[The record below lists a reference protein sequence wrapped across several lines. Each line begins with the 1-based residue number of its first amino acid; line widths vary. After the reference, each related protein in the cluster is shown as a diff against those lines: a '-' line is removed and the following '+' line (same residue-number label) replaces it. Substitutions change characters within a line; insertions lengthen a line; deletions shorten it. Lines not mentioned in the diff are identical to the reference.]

1 MTAQEKVDRATVFPA
16 SSGTRLPSLTALRI
30 VAATLVYIH
39 HAMYQPVF
47 SDQGLQNAYNELA
60 RNLGP
65 LSVMFFFVLS
75 GFILTWSAKPH
86 DPVKQ
91 YYRRRFFKIFPNHI
105 AVWVILLLLMFVA
118 GRTVLWPEAVVSL
131 GLLQA
136 WVPDFNYQLLAVN
149 PPTWT
154 LSVELLFYLC
164 FPLLLILVNRIRPSR
179 LWLYAGLA
187 AVAALLMPVVSR
199 LFLPDSPPTPVSASL
214 SWPQLWFIYYF
225 PVARMFEFLV
235 GMVMAKI
242 LMTGR
247 WRGVRPLFIVVVLV
261 VAYVATLP
269 LKLFEEGYQAVFLIP
284 LALVITGAAAADL
297 AGRRTLLSSRGMVW
311 LGEISYAFYLVHVTV
326 FFSLQAAFNHQ
337 WGLGGMFTSR
347 PFGTVAGI
355 TFLVGAYLA
364 CVLVA
369 WLVYSLVER
378 PVMRRWARPRRARP
392 AGTSSAVR

>member
-1 MTAQEKVDRATVFPA
+1 MTAQEEVDRATVLPA
-16 SSGTRLPSLTALRI
+16 PSGTRLPSLTALRT

-39 HAMYQPVF
+39 HAMYQPLF
-47 SDQGLQNAYNELA
+47 SDQGIQNAYNALA

-65 LSVMFFFVLS
+65 MSIMYFFVLS

-86 DPVKQ
+86 DNVKQ
-91 YYRRRFFKIFPNHI
+91 YYRRRFFKIFPSHLVVY
-105 AVWVILLLLMFVA
+105 AILLLLMFVA
-118 GRTVLWPEAVVSL
+118 GRAIPWPQAVVSL
-131 GLLQA
+131 PLLQA
-136 WVPDFNYQLLAVN
+136 WVPDFNYQLFAIN

-179 LWLYAGLA
+179 LWLYAGLV

-199 LFLPDSPPTPVSASL
+199 LFLPDSPSTPVSASL
-214 SWPQLWFIYYF
+214 SWPQLWFLYYL
-225 PVARMFEFLV
+225 PVTRVFEFLA
-235 GMVMAKI
+235 GMIMAKI

-247 WRGVRPLFIVVVLV
+247 WRGVRPLYIVVLLV

-269 LKLFEEGYQAVFLIP
+269 LKLYEEGYQAVFIIP

-297 AGRRTLLSSRGMVW
+297 AGRRTLFNTRGMVF
-311 LGEISYAFYLVHVTV
+311 LGEISYAFYLVHITV

-347 PFGTVAGI
+347 PFGTVAAI
-355 TFLVGAYLA
+355 AFLVGAYLA

-369 WLVYSLVER
+369 WLLYALVER
-378 PVMRRWARPRRARP
+378 PAMRRWARPRRARP
-392 AGTSSAVR
+392 AGTS